1 MKNQRVLLALIVG
14 FLVFSPGVAHAAEVD
29 GSNRQF
35 FVNTGYDGQGR
46 SRISVTL
53 KRTSDYALWYVD
65 DAAYNALSPEQ
76 RSAYDANLST
86 LIKEFDLTIWPRSVS
101 LWGGLV
107 GASVDTTGKVSI
119 VLQDLNESSG
129 GYFETVHNYPAR
141 LAPTSNE
148 RRMVFLNSDGVLT
161 GQAKMFLAHEF
172 QHLLS
177 FEQKERAQQT
187 EEDIW
192 LNEVRSEYNITAL
205 GYSDPFV
212 GSSLQRRMKS
222 FVRTPSDSLTVWP
235 NTATDYA
242 VAAMFGH
249 YVADRF
255 GSLILADAL
264 KSPVTG
270 ANSLDVVLRRQGA
283 SFAEV
288 FNDWMVASYLNDAT
302 VGQAYQY
309 TRPELREIV
318 ISPRVLDPLQ
328 GGSLYRLDAM
338 LSEWQ
343 PLWVQAR
350 VARLGS
356 PAQYVSVGISN
367 APIGVAGKI
376 ISRYQNG
383 STTVT
388 GFSGVGTTKI
398 PAVLGTAGLDSVT
411 VAVAHGSLESVDARF
426 IVPQSVR
433 IVVSPGDIPA
443 EALTTPLATQPT
455 QMPSLVAWQDGDL
468 VWVEGET
475 YQVFGAY
482 RRLIVPAVRAS
493 AYNGRNPVS
502 LLPSDV
508 ARYQVSNYVR
518 ALGDT
523 KVYAVWPD
531 GTKHWMDITA
541 KQWEDSGR
549 DWRAIFDISS
559 QEVAQYPTGPSI
571 TR

>member
-1 MKNQRVLLALIVG
+1 MKISRIWVAILVG
-14 FLVFSPGVAHAAEVD
+14 FLVFYPGFSYAAEVD
-29 GSNRQF
+29 GSSRQF

-65 DAAYNALSPEQ
+65 DAAYGALSPEQ
-76 RSAYDANLST
+76 RSAYDTNLSA

-107 GASVDTTGKVSI
+107 GSSVDTTGKVSI

-129 GYFETVHNYPAR
+129 GYFETVHNYSTR

-205 GYSDPFV
+205 GYSEPFV
-212 GSSLQRRMKS
+212 GSSLQRRMRS
-222 FVRTPSDSLTVWP
+222 FVRAPSDSLTVWP

-242 VAAMFGH
+242 IAAMFGH

-255 GSLILADAL
+255 GAFVLADAL
-264 KSPVTG
+264 KAPVAG
-270 ANSLDVVLRRQGA
+270 ANSLDVILRRQGT

-288 FNDWMVASYLNDAT
+288 FIDWMVASYLNDAS

-309 TRPELREIV
+309 TRPELRETV
-318 ISPRVLDPLQ
+318 VTPRVLEPSQ
-328 GGSLYRLDAM
+328 NGSLYRLDAM

-350 VARLGS
+350 VARSSS
-356 PAQYVSVGISN
+356 PAQYVSVGIIN
-367 APIGVAGKI
+367 APAGVAGKVI
-376 ISRYQNG
+376 ARYQNG

-388 GFSGVGTTKI
+388 GFAGVGTTKI
-398 PAVLGTAGLDSVT
+398 PVLLSGAGLDSVT
-411 VAVAHGSLESVDARF
+411 MAVAHGSLESVDARV

-433 IVVSPGDIPA
+433 IVVALGDIPA

-455 QMPSLVAWQDGDL
+455 QTPSLVAWQDGDL

-502 LLPSDV
+502 LLPSDA
-508 ARYQVSNYVR
+508 ARYRISNYVR
-518 ALGDT
+518 AIGDT

-549 DWRAIFDISS
+549 DWKAIFNISP

>member
-1 MKNQRVLLALIVG
+1 MLVG
-14 FLVFSPGVAHAAEVD
+14 FLVFSAGFAHAAEVD
-29 GSNRQF
+29 GSTRQF
-35 FVNTGYDGQGR
+35 SVNASYDGQGR

-65 DAAYNALSPEQ
+65 DAAYAALSPEQ
-76 RSAYDANLST
+76 RSSYDTGLSA
-86 LIKEFDLTIWPRSVS
+86 LVKEFDLTIWPRSIG

-107 GASVDTTGKVSI
+107 GSSVDTTGKISI

-129 GYFETVHNYPAR
+129 GYFETVHSYPTR

-177 FEQKERAQQT
+177 FEQKERAQQS

-205 GYSDPFV
+205 GYSEPFV

-222 FVRTPSDSLTVWP
+222 FIRTPSDSLTVWP

-242 VAAMFGH
+242 IAAMFGH

-255 GSLILADAL
+255 GSFVLADAL
-264 KSPVTG
+264 KTPVAG
-270 ANSLDVVLRRQGA
+270 ANSLDVILRRQGT

-288 FNDWMVASYLNDAT
+288 FNDWMVASYLNDVSA
-302 VGQAYQY
+302 GPAYQY
-309 TRPELREIV
+309 KRPELREIV
-318 ISPRVLDPLQ
+318 VTPRVIEPALNS
-328 GGSLYRLDAM
+328 SLHRLDAM

-350 VARLGS
+350 IARSSS
-356 PAQYVSVGISN
+356 PAQHVSVGIID
-367 APIGVAGKI
+367 APSGVAGKV
-376 ISRYQNG
+376 ISRYSNG
-383 STTVT
+383 STTLT

-398 PAVLGTAGLDSVT
+398 PAVSGGAGLDSVT
-411 VAVAHGSLESVDARF
+411 VAVAHGSLESVDARVV
-426 IVPQSVR
+426 VPQSVR
-433 IVVSPGDIPA
+433 LIISGGDIPV
-443 EALTTPLATQPT
+443 EALAVPLVTQPT
-455 QMPSLVAWQDGDL
+455 QKPSLVAWQDGDL

-482 RRLIVPAVRAS
+482 RRLIIPAVRAS

-518 ALGDT
+518 AVGDT

-541 KQWEDSGR
+541 KQWDDSGR
-549 DWRAIFDISS
+549 DWKAIFEISS
-559 QEVAQYPTGPSI
+559 QEAAQYPTGPSI